1 MPTLSG
7 DNLPGTQALCQTTSP
22 RFASALLVTA
32 LIWEFSILLL
42 KASSRLFWYDELL
55 TLHVSNLHPFSLLWK
70 ALQAGVDGTFAP
82 G

>member
-7 DNLPGTQALCQTTSP
+7 GNLPRTQALCQTMSP

-42 KASSRLFWYDELL
+42 KASSKLFWYDELL
-55 TLHVSNLHPFSLLWK
+55 TFHLVIKFFVLDVLPN
-70 ALQAGVDGTFAP
+70 
-82 G
+82 